1 MTLTFGAAVDATHA
15 TVSGTEHAPNEV
27 RVVTDTRAIAPGDT
41 FLALRGERFDGH
53 RYVGEAVAN
62 GAVAVII
69 DDPSVRPTSTTAL
82 VVADTL
88 KAYMALA
95 RAARNRFRGRVLAI
109 TGSTGKTTT
118 KSFVAQLLALHY
130 GTRVLAAPGNENNQ
144 IGVSKLLL
152 NADNHRH
159 DVLVVEMGARH
170 FGEIAQ
176 LVEIAR
182 PHLGILTNVGDAHLE
197 IMGSRERLEETKWAL
212 FSAGAQAVINARDIA
227 SITRAPRLAH
237 RPHWFYAGSDRSEIP
252 TSGRVTAICD
262 NRLIDFDIETG
273 HDRDVRVDIRVPGAH
288 NRENLA
294 AAVAA
299 AVHFDVDL
307 DAIAAAI
314 PKLAMPEGRY
324 ERMQLPSGITL
335 IFDAYNANTAGMIA
349 ALDAFAQ
356 EEARRRIALL
366 SSMAELGES
375 ASELHLRVGAHAAE
389 TQVDVMLVGGE
400 FADELSAGAV
410 RAGLS
415 SERIVPFASNAQA
428 AQWVRTNAR
437 AGDAVL
443 LKGSRKYRLEE
454 IVEDL
459 RK

>member
-1 MTLTFGAAVDATHA
+1 MTLPFGVAVEATNA
-15 TVSGTEHAPNEV
+15 TVFGFEHAPKDV
-27 RVVTDTRAIAPGDT
+27 RVVTDTRAIVPGDT

-53 RYVGEAVAN
+53 AYVGEALAK

-69 DDPSVRPTSTTAL
+69 EDADAWPKSGTAL

-88 KAYMALA
+88 KAYMSLA
-95 RAARNRFRGRVLAI
+95 GAARTRFRGRVLGI
-109 TGSTGKTTT
+109 TGSAGKTTT
-118 KSFVAQLLALHY
+118 KFLAAQLLALHY
-130 GTRVLAAPGNENNQ
+130 GTRVLTSPANENNE

-152 NADNHRH
+152 NADNDRH

-170 FGEIAQ
+170 FGDIAA

-182 PHLGILTNVGDAHLE
+182 PHIGILTNVGDAHIE

-212 FSAGAQAVINARDIA
+212 FAAGARAVINARDIA
-227 SITRAPRLAH
+227 SITRAPGLAH
-237 RPHWFYAGSDRSEIP
+237 RPHWFYAGNERSEIP
-252 TSGRVTAICD
+252 TSGRVTAICND
-262 NRLIDFDIETG
+262 RLIDFDIDTAR
-273 HDRDVRVDIRVPGAH
+273 DRDVRVDIRIPGAH

-294 AAVAA
+294 AAIAA
-299 AVHFDVDL
+299 ALEFDVDL

-314 PKLAMPEGRY
+314 PDLAMPEGRY
-324 ERMQLPSGITL
+324 ERMQLPSGVTL
-335 IFDAYNANTAGMIA
+335 IYDAYNANAAGMMA

-356 EEARRRIALL
+356 EEAKRRIALL
-366 SSMAELGES
+366 GSMAELGEA

-400 FADELSAGAV
+400 FAGELSAGAV

-415 SERIVPFASNAQA
+415 SERIVPFATNAQA

-443 LKGSRKYRLEE
+443 LKGSRKYHLEE
-454 IVEDL
+454 IVEEL